1 MESSRHGTSGIP
13 TAGSPPATWAVVV
26 SWNVAELLRGCLAAL
41 AATESRPG
49 IVVVDNASTDGTCE
63 AVRREFPAAVLLANA
78 TNAGFAAATNQG
90 VREALARGAERILLV
105 NPDATLAPKSLA
117 ALERIL
123 DASPEVGIAAP
134 AIVNP
139 DGTPQAFAFGDDPSL
154 GYLLRRG
161 ARRVLG
167 RPPLHDWGSATVTEP
182 DWVTGACLLARADV
196 FRRGVW
202 FDEGFFLYF
211 EDNDWCLRARR
222 AGWRIRREPTVAAVH
237 AGGCSL
243 RHNPAAQAAYT
254 RSLERFHAKHYARWN
269 GWLLRVFLALYRTAM
284 ENP

>member
-26 SWNVAELLRGCLAAL
+26 SWNVVELLRGCLAAL
-41 AATESRPG
+41 AAAEPRPG
-49 IVVVDNASTDGTCE
+49 VVVVDNASTDGTCE
-63 AVRREFPAAVLLANA
+63 AVRREFPDAMLLANA

-105 NPDATLAPKSLA
+105 NPDATLAPESLA
-117 ALERIL
+117 ALERTL
-123 DASPEVGIAAP
+123 DAAPEVGIAAP

-161 ARRVLG
+161 ARRLLG
-167 RPPLHDWGSATVTEP
+167 RAPLHDWGSNTVTEP

-211 EDNDWCLRARR
+211 EDNDWCLRARQ
-222 AGWRIRREPTVAAVH
+222 AGWRIRREPGVAAIH

-243 RHNPAAQAAYT
+243 RRSPTAQAAYA
-254 RSLERFHAKHYARWN
+254 RSLDRFHAKHSPRWQK
-269 GWLLRVFLALYRTAM
+269 WALRLLRPLYERAVSC
-284 ENP
+284 